1 MYFVFLCFYKNE
13 INKKKKKKKG
23 YLNIDY
29 LYSKIDYLR
38 EICSKS
44 AIDILC
50 IYETNLDSSY
60 LQ

>member
-1 MYFVFLCFYKNE
+1 MYFEFLCFYKNE
-13 INKKKKKKKG
+13 ISITNKKKG

-44 AIDILC
+44 AIDVLC
-50 IYETNLDSSY
+50 IYKTNLDSSY